1 MYDKKIMKYMY
12 VIFLFKKS
20 GFVYGYV
27 YVKQLGY

>member
-1 MYDKKIMKYMY
+1 MYDKKKMKY